1 MFTTEECLI
10 DESSIGNES
19 LRKLYHIF
27 RQTLNPDL
35 TENEFK
41 AYISV
46 HHSDYFCINFIHN
59 GDDLA
64 GFSTVGAYPR
74 RVNGKKLVILRSA
87 FGLKDEYKDGRF
99 PLHGM
104 FYKYM
109 GYKLR
114 NLFTPVYVAGF
125 MANPLMYAMICKY
138 TLTCYPRRNR
148 ETSATMLKFADD
160 LLESMNLL
168 RKKVRPFVVKIHFQV
183 RFNEQDLARFMASD
197 DPDVNYFLSINPGF
211 RDQMGVMVLVP
222 VTIPNMLYTF
232 FRYQLR
238 RFWKTRR
245 KRQSPGSGPTKRD

>member
-1 MFTTEECLI
+1 MFTNEELFMCDLN
-10 DESSIGNES
+10 SNNES
-19 LRKLYHIF
+19 MRKLYHIF

-35 TENEFK
+35 TEREFNM
-41 AYISV
+41 YIWSQ
-46 HHSDYFCINFIHN
+46 HPDYFSINFIHK
-59 GDDLA
+59 GEDLA

-74 RVNGKKLVILRSA
+74 RVNGKKVVILRSA
-87 FGLKDEYKDGRF
+87 FGLKDEYKDGKF
-99 PLHGM
+99 PLKGM

-114 NLFTPVYVAGF
+114 HLFTPVYVAGF

-148 ETSATMLKFADD
+148 ETSPRMLRFADD
-160 LLESMNLL
+160 LMQSMNLL

-183 RFNEQDLARFMASD
+183 KFNERDLARFMSST
-197 DPDVNYFLSINPGF
+197 DPDVAYFLQINPGF
-211 RDQMGVMVLVP
+211 REQIGVMVLVP

-238 RFWKTRR
+238 RFRKSRR
-245 KRQSPGSGPTKRD
+245 PAAMPTPQPAH